1 VYGIDVGGVFPY
13 DRLSAWA
20 SANGMAGRLAQ
31 SEKTL
36 AALVQS
42 VTELQQTRSIGG
54 ILKLIN
60 SPAYLRQAN
69 AIYGDALRYGRDDAQ
84 PGAALNAAWAERNY
98 GICARLVQALN
109 PGDRAVVF
117 YGLGHVTFLRH
128 CIEDVPGL
136 ELVDPEPYLPD

>member
-1 VYGIDVGGVFPY
+1 MSRF
-13 DRLSAWA
+13 
-20 SANGMAGRLAQ
+20 RLA
-31 SEKTL
+31 
-36 AALVQS
+36 
-42 VTELQQTRSIGG
+42 
-54 ILKLIN
+54 
-60 SPAYLRQAN
+60 
-69 AIYGDALRYGRDDAQ
+69 
-84 PGAALNAAWAERNY
+84 GASHY